1 MYDYSSQDVL
11 NSLIKLGIKKG
22 DNIFCHSNTFLLGSP
37 KGILSKKNIY
47 KTIIEG
53 FKLATGQEGT
63 VFFPAF
69 TYSFTKKK
77 IFDLKMINKDNG
89 ILSEMCIKSKES
101 FRSLDPN
108 FSVVGVGKNCKN
120 FIKNLSENSYDENS
134 FFSRFVRANGKICNI
149 NINSVNI
156 FIHYFERL
164 EKVNYRFDKTFTGKI
179 MNNKKLLKKK
189 SKIFVRKKIN
199 PSYVQS
205 LNYFDLLCKNNKIYK
220 MQKLGRGFISVMKL
234 KEMGN
239 LINKELN
246 IDPYFLTKL
255 GKNNF

>member
-77 IFDLKMINKDNG
+77 
-89 ILSEMCIKSKES
+89 
-101 FRSLDPN
+101 
-108 FSVVGVGKNCKN
+108 
-120 FIKNLSENSYDENS
+120 NL
-134 FFSRFVRANGKICNI
+134 
-149 NINSVNI
+149 
-156 FIHYFERL
+156 
-164 EKVNYRFDKTFTGKI
+164 
-179 MNNKKLLKKK
+179 
-189 SKIFVRKKIN
+189 
-199 PSYVQS
+199 
-205 LNYFDLLCKNNKIYK
+205 
-220 MQKLGRGFISVMKL
+220 
-234 KEMGN
+234 
-239 LINKELN
+239 
-246 IDPYFLTKL
+246 
-255 GKNNF
+255 